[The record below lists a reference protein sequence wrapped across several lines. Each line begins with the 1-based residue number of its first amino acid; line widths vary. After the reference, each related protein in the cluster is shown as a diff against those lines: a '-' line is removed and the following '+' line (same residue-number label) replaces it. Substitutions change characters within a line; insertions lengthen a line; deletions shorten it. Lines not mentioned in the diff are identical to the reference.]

1 MMFFFFLYNGKTTT
15 DKPADEKKA
24 DLFKALF
31 PVWTLFEGALAT
43 SSSDCI
49 GKRKVIHVASLQ
61 QHLGVPRALGILSL
75 RAAPS
80 HPVREQRQPM
90 CQSTVTK
97 E

>member
-1 MMFFFFLYNGKTTT
+1 MLFNAPF
-15 DKPADEKKA
+15 PA
-24 DLFKALF
+24 
-31 PVWTLFEGALAT
+31 WTLLEGALAT
-43 SSSDCI
+43 PSSDYI
-49 GKRKVIHVASLQ
+49 GRSNRIRVASLQ

-90 CQSTVTK
+90 CQSAVTK